1 MTLVE
6 LVVAF
11 NNLSGLGSVHNSE
24 KLGVRGVSY
33 KSKCRA
39 SASALCNAYVIKRD
53 VAAVGFLRIQTD
65 RTLSQA
71 GTNASVGISE
81 IFHRGTLWQVKTHRN
96 VSGVDGFKSE
106 IAVRQVFLKFLDLFS
121 NVNNCQIG
129 SIIRIYNVL
138 QEIFVFAA
146 FFL

>member
-1 MTLVE
+1 MRDSFCLEIEFVNGFGLVTLASQNFVGQFGQDSIFYCVTLVE

-53 VAAVGFLRIQTD
+53 VAAVGFFMSLYLLLR
-65 RTLSQA
+65 
-71 GTNASVGISE
+71 
-81 IFHRGTLWQVKTHRN
+81 
-96 VSGVDGFKSE
+96 
-106 IAVRQVFLKFLDLFS
+106 
-121 NVNNCQIG
+121 
-129 SIIRIYNVL
+129 
-138 QEIFVFAA
+138 
-146 FFL
+146 